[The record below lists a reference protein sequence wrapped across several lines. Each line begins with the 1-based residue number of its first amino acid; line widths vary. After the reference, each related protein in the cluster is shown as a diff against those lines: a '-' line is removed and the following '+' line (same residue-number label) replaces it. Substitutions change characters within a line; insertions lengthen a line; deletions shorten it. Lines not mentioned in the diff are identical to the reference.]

1 MNKVLSISVAAYNA
15 ADCLDKCVKSLVNN
29 QVADKLE
36 IIIVNDGSKDATA
49 ELGRKY
55 QVEYP
60 NSVVFIDKENG
71 GHGSTINASLK
82 VATGK
87 YYKIVDSDDWVE
99 KAGIE
104 KLVTAL
110 EESDADLVL
119 NSFYNVQEES
129 GEKTYR
135 SVFESQDPQLRAA
148 KTLADI
154 KDAYNPVMHGST
166 FKTQV
171 LRDCHLKIDEH
182 CFYVDNEMMLYPLPY
197 IKTVQV
203 LDFPV
208 YDYLIGS
215 VGQSIN
221 MKNMIKNRA
230 QHVHV
235 IEQVAR
241 YYTDQVTDPVV
252 SEIYL
257 RLLQKIIN
265 KQYQIFFTMDSK
277 QAKGELLDFE
287 EYLQKHAPA
296 IYRQVPE
303 MIGRKG
309 QVISF
314 NRRTGYKFYGLTLNI
329 LKPLMK

>member
-15 ADCLDKCVKSLVNN
+15 ADCLDKCIKSLVDNE
-29 QVADKLE
+29 VSDKLE
-36 IIIVNDGSKDATA
+36 IIIVNDGSKDNTA

-55 QVEYP
+55 QAEYP

-82 VATGK
+82 VASGK

-104 KLVTAL
+104 KLVAAL

-119 NSFYNVQEES
+119 NSFYNVDEGS

-135 SVFESQDPQLRAA
+135 SVFESSDPKLQRAR
-148 KTLADI
+148 TLDDI

-197 IKTVQV
+197 IKSVQV

-208 YDYLIGS
+208 YDYLVGS
-215 VGQSIN
+215 AGQSIN

-230 QHVHV
+230 QHIHV
-235 IEQVAR
+235 IEQVAS
-241 YYTDQVTDPVV
+241 YYTEQATDPAVR
-252 SEIYL
+252 EIYL

-265 KQYQIFFTMDSK
+265 KQYQIFFTMNSR
-277 QAKGELLDFE
+277 QAKPELLAFE
-287 EYLQKHAPA
+287 QYLEKNAPA
-296 IYRQVPE
+296 VYRQVPG

-314 NRRTGYKFYGLTLNI
+314 NRRTGYRFYGLTLNI

>member
-1 MNKVLSISVAAYNA
+1 M
-15 ADCLDKCVKSLVNN
+15 
-29 QVADKLE
+29 
-36 IIIVNDGSKDATA
+36 
-49 ELGRKY
+49 
-55 QVEYP
+55 
-60 NSVVFIDKENG
+60 
-71 GHGSTINASLK
+71 
-82 VATGK
+82 
-87 YYKIVDSDDWVE
+87 
-99 KAGIE
+99 
-104 KLVTAL
+104 
-110 EESDADLVL
+110 
-119 NSFYNVQEES
+119 QEES

-135 SVFESQDPQLRAA
+135 SVFESQDPKLRAA